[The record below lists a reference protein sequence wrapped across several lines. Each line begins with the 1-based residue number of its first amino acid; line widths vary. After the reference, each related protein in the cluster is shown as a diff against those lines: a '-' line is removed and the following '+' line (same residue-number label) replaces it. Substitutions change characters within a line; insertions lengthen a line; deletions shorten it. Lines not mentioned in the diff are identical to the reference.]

1 MAINKQIILKRVKY
15 YFFFNTHVPFRPFFV
30 PLVFKWTTCFPTII
44 ENKTS
49 KASSSPTRRNYGTF
63 AAVSPLVPHGKLT
76 MPFKKF
82 SVLYGGIGTNSKD
95 RRHAWMFR
103 VAYHTLLNIKR
114 SNNIPTVPLSQSLIN
129 ESMGGEVSIDDF
141 DLSFSQMLSSLS
153 RNDQI
158 IIIAVWKGFSFAEI
172 ASMLGISTP
181 AARKRHY
188 RALKKLKK
196 LYEQ

>member
-1 MAINKQIILKRVKY
+1 MDNMFSDDNRKQDFEGLVFANKKKLWNLCSSFTLGAAWETDDAFQEVLCALWRNWDQLKR
-15 YFFFNTHVPFRPFFV
+15 
-30 PLVFKWTTCFPTII
+30 
-44 ENKTS
+44 E
-49 KASSSPTRRNYGTF
+49 
-63 AAVSPLVPHGKLT
+63 
-76 MPFKKF
+76 
-82 SVLYGGIGTNSKD
+82 D
-95 RRHAWMFR
+95 RRQAWMFR

-114 SNNIPTVPLSQSLIN
+114 SNNIPTVPLSQCLIN

-158 IIIAVWKGFSFAEI
+158 FIIAVWKGFSFAEI
-172 ASMLGISTP
+172 ASMLGISIP